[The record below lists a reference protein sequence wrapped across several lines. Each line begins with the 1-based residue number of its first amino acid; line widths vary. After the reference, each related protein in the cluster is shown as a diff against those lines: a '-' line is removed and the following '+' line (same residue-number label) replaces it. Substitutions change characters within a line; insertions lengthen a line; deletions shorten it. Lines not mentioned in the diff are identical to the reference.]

1 LSVFSE
7 LLISSTKKSV
17 ISFESST
24 LTSITD
30 GSNRLDFICFQT
42 EHFFLSIIM
51 LDNLVQSF
59 MWLLLSFYEKCSDKG
74 VWAFLFFLSQ
84 WIDREGR
91 TPLIVACMSP
101 ELVNVAK
108 TLIELGANVNAYRPG
123 MLVKVRRCPLGH

>member
-1 LSVFSE
+1 
-7 LLISSTKKSV
+7 
-17 ISFESST
+17 
-24 LTSITD
+24 
-30 GSNRLDFICFQT
+30 
-42 EHFFLSIIM
+42 M